1 MLDVMALPPGLFLLE
16 GQRFV
21 KTDIQT
27 GLWLLIATALS
38 LWVVGW
44 IGRHAAHVG
53 VQRVDGPSA

>member
-1 MLDVMALPPGLFLLE
+1 
-16 GQRFV
+16 V

-27 GLWLLIATALS
+27 GLWLLIATALC

-53 VQRVDGPSA
+53 VQRVDAS